1 VIAKSYVTVPEMTEW
16 ITALPGL
23 FSPGLLLKLAI
34 ASAVVFVGSLIAI
47 PFMLVRLPADYF
59 DIRIPRPWMKGQNPI
74 LRTIGRVVKNL
85 VGILFLLAGLSMLVL
100 PGQGLLTILI
110 GISLMDF
117 PGKRRLEARIVGQP
131 LVFGAVNSL
140 RARFGKPA
148 FVLAPEGTRDLH
160 NGR

>member
-1 VIAKSYVTVPEMTEW
+1 MTEW

-23 FSPGLLLKLAI
+23 FSPGVLHKLAI
-34 ASAVVFVGSLIAI
+34 VSAVVFVGSLIAI
-47 PFMLVRLPADYF
+47 PFMLVRLPVDYF
-59 DIRIPRPWMKGQNPI
+59 DIRIPRPWMRGRNPI
-74 LRTIGRVVKNL
+74 LRTIGRVVKNV
-85 VGILFLLAGLSMLVL
+85 VGVLFLVAGLSMLVL

-140 RARFGKPA
+140 RARFGKPE
-148 FVLAPEGTRDLH
+148 FVLAPAGTAEKNQDISV
-160 NGR
+160 